1 MQNVRRYNGS
11 FTIPFQNTLIH
22 IRQTI
27 SAAKFIPRFPAFCS
41 KLVKYGGFIIKVL
54 SFIGIHVAKNLF
66 VQPKRKILSLSSWG
80 ISIDVV
86 WRS

>member
-22 IRQTI
+22 VRQTI
-27 SAAKFIPRFPAFCS
+27 SAAKFIPHFPAFCS

-54 SFIGIHVAKNLF
+54 SFIGMASVIHVAKNLF
-66 VQPKRKILSLSSWG
+66 VQPKRKILSLSS
-80 ISIDVV
+80 
-86 WRS
+86 

>member
-22 IRQTI
+22 VRQTI

-54 SFIGIHVAKNLF
+54 SFIGIHVGKKNPLCPAKEKNF
-66 VQPKRKILSLSSWG
+66 ISLQLG
-80 ISIDVV
+80 NIY
-86 WRS
+86 